1 MYVQLR
7 SPFFSRFHILHFFLY
22 HTHTCFF
29 LSYMRIF
36 FFIEFVIYIF
46 FLSPQIFC
54 LYAWFVYPDLDF
66 VLTFCLYFTNALF
79 FALFLFPLSFL
90 FVPFGLLLRVFVS
103 SFFSFSPFISSQ
115 YLWLSL
121 FLTIP
126 FFFLLVCLF
135 ALSTRIAGIQ
145 IKQIEFF
152 LSFFPHS
159 MGGILFCLFL
169 SFFFSSHFLH

>member
-1 MYVQLR
+1 MLGSCTLISILFLR
-7 SPFFSRFHILHFFLY
+7 FVFILQMHFFFRSFSFSIVFSL
-22 HTHTCFF
+22 
-29 LSYMRIF
+29 
-36 FFIEFVIYIF
+36 FI
-46 FLSPQIFC
+46 
-54 LYAWFVYPDLDF
+54 
-66 VLTFCLYFTNALF
+66 
-79 FALFLFPLSFL
+79 
-90 FVPFGLLLRVFVS
+90 VPFGLLLRVFVS
-103 SFFSFSPFISSQ
+103 SSFSFSPFISSQ

-152 LSFFPHS
+152 LSFFPHF

-169 SFFFSSHFLH
+169 SFFFSSRFLH